1 MKHLFGRIVPG
12 THRAFESIL
21 RVLCPFALTL
31 LATASFGQSQ
41 PPSAE
46 IDNGLIHARLY
57 LPDTTQ
63 GFYRGTRFDWSG
75 VIGSLTYA
83 GHSFYDPWFTRTDPN
98 VRDFVYEG
106 SDIVAGPCSA
116 ITGPA
121 EEFTSEGGALGYGA
135 AAVGGTFVKIGVGVL
150 RKPDTAKYSGFRL
163 YDLVDAG
170 KWTVKAKPN
179 SVEFTQR
186 VLDPASGYG
195 YIYRKIVRLIPG
207 AAQMSIEHS
216 LQSIGPRP
224 IETSV
229 YDHNFLVLDHQP
241 TGPDFTVTLPF
252 AIAPTKPIDA
262 DFGAVEGKRILY
274 RKQLQDKDRL
284 TVHIA
289 GFGNTAKDYDLT
301 VDNAHAGA
309 GVRITGD
316 HPLES
321 EELWSIRSVLA
332 MEPYI
337 HLSIPSGKTIHW
349 RYLYSYHFTR
359 QRKP

>member
-1 MKHLFGRIVPG
+1 LKRHFESIVHG
-12 THRAFESIL
+12 TQSAFESIL
-21 RVLCPFALTL
+21 RVICPFALAL

-46 IDNGLIHARLY
+46 IDNGLIHAKLY
-57 LPDTTQ
+57 LPDATH

-121 EEFTSEGGALGYGA
+121 EEFTSDGGALGYEA
-135 AAVGGTFVKIGVGVL
+135 AAPGGTFVKIGVGVL
-150 RKPDTAKYSGFRL
+150 RKPDSDKYSGFHL
-163 YDLVDAG
+163 YQLVDG
-170 KWTVKAKPN
+170 GRWTVKAKPN

-186 VLDPASGYG
+186 VVDPNSGYG
-195 YIYRKIVRLIPG
+195 YIYRKIVRLLPG
-207 AAQMSIEHS
+207 TAQMSIEHS
-216 LQSIGPRP
+216 LQNIGAHP

-252 AIAPTKPIDA
+252 PITPTKPIDA
-262 DFGAVEGKRILY
+262 DLGAIEATRILY
-274 RKQLQDKDRL
+274 RRQLREKDRL
-284 TVHIA
+284 TVHIG
-289 GFGNTAKDYDLT
+289 GFGKTAKDYDMT
-301 VDNAHAGA
+301 IDNAHVGA
-309 GVRITGD
+309 GVRISGD
-316 HPLES
+316 RPLES

-337 HLSIPSGKTIHW
+337 HLSIPKGKKTTW
-349 RYLYSYHFTR
+349 KYLYTYRSANDGKR
-359 QRKP
+359 